1 MRFSASKRLYSR
13 LFIGNFGFS
22 GGGAA
27 GYELDRADPRLGTP
41 ENAVILAVSENHPD
55 HFVMPPE
62 QWLTHV
68 KTWSGPPENELI
80 RSDMVYFTVPG
91 GGQVFSTG
99 SITFT
104 GSLPWNDFENNI
116 SRLLE
121 NVIRRFTS

>member
-1 MRFSASKRLYSR
+1 MFDGIEDEI
-13 LFIGNFGFS
+13 IGDFGFS

-27 GYELDRADPRLGTP
+27 GYELDRAEPRLGTP
-41 ENAVILAVSENHPD
+41 EDAIIVAVSENHPD

-68 KTWSGPPENELI
+68 KTWSGLPEKELI
-80 RSDMVYFTVPG
+80 RADMVYFKVPG

-104 GSLPWNDFENNI
+104 GSLPWNQFENNI

-121 NVIRRFTS
+121 NVLRRFTA